1 MDIRK
6 LAGLMAAAVT
16 VSIGAAVPS
25 AAATGDHQTVGLEHT
40 TGAPNGTVIAY
51 TVTKIL
57 PSADPVAYPVAGR
70 LYEATVMARAI
81 DGTAVPLAPFFN
93 ARADSG
99 ANYPALAA
107 VSSLSGAPLGAGAT
121 TNGKVYFDV
130 VGPVPNRIVYD
141 NPPAGVLT
149 WSEPIAG
156 ETPTGGSGGGGTAGG
171 DGGSPGV
178 MGSTGP
184 NEAIPSTSGGDI
196 GGNGGGT
203 EGGGGNLS
211 SGGGS
216 GAPTGDTGGNT
227 GSGGGGS
234 TGGIGGGD
242 ASVGV
247 GSGG

>member
-1 MDIRK
+1 METKI
-6 LAGLMAAAVT
+6 LAGVVAAT
-16 VSIGAAVPS
+16 VLFSIGAAAP
-25 AAATGDHQTVGLEHT
+25 AAATGDNQVVGIEQTAGE
-40 TGAPNGTVIAY
+40 PDGTVIAY
-51 TVTKIL
+51 TVSKII

-81 DGTAVPLAPFFN
+81 DGTAVPRVPFFN

-99 ANYPALAA
+99 ANYPALAG
-107 VSSLSGAPLGAGAT
+107 VSSLSGAPLGDGAT
-121 TNGKVYFDV
+121 TDGKIYFDV

-149 WSEPIAG
+149 WSEPVAG
-156 ETPTGGSGGGGTAGG
+156 DPATGGSGGGSTGGG
-171 DGGSPGV
+171 DGSQGV
-178 MGSTGP
+178 AGSTGP
-184 NEAIPSTSGGDI
+184 NEAVPSTSGGDV

-216 GAPTGDTGGNT
+216 GAPSGDTGGNS

-234 TGGIGGGD
+234 TGTIGGGGG
-242 ASVGV
+242 SVGV
-247 GSGG
+247 GGG